1 MKKNISLAILLDKK
15 NPWTLKYL
23 NKFKDP
29 FFNKFKFSI
38 FYDDKKIKNFDYV
51 FVLSFTRILSDSFI
65 IKNKKVF
72 VIHGSKL
79 PFYRGF
85 APIQQQILDN
95 KNTIPFSL
103 IKLKVNEKVDTGE
116 IVMSSKMTLNGDEL
130 YDEIRLKQIK
140 TSILIIKKFFKN
152 KSNIKAV
159 KQTGKGF
166 FIKKR
171 LPKDSEI
178 DIQKPIST
186 QFNLLRIVDNENWPA
201 FFYFKKKKYLIKIFK
216 SKK

>member
-1 MKKNISLAILLDKK
+1 MKKKKSLAILLDKK
-15 NPWTLKYL
+15 NSWIFKYL
-23 NKFKDP
+23 YKFKDS

-38 FYDDKKIKNFDYV
+38 FYDYKKIKNFDFV
-51 FVLSFTRILSDSFI
+51 FILSFTRILPDSFI
-65 IKNKKVF
+65 IKNKNVF

-85 APIQQQILDN
+85 APIQPQILEN
-95 KNTIPFSL
+95 KNIIQFSL
-103 IKLKVNEKVDTGE
+103 VKLSANEKVDTGI
-116 IVMSSKMTLNGDEL
+116 IVMRSKMILNGDEL
-130 YDEIRLKQIK
+130 YDEIRLKQINI
-140 TSILIIKKFFKN
+140 SILIIKKFFKN
-152 KSNIKAV
+152 FSHIKAI

-166 FIKKR
+166 FNKKR

-178 DIQKPIST
+178 DIKKPIFR

-201 FFYFKKKKYLIKIFK
+201 FFYFRKKKYLIKIFK